1 MLSRK
6 RLICLFLVSF
16 LLIALF
22 PVQVLAGAAD
32 LEESPRVIEL
42 RERRTEPNTE
52 SEVLPFDVVPAFE
65 GELDLLA
72 SPPATIASIF
82 PDPALA
88 AVIAEAFRTVD
99 PLVTVNTTVNQGHLN
114 AVIGLLA
121 NDRNIQNLQ
130 GMQFLNNLEWVELAG
145 NRISNLQP
153 LANLRNLEMLLLID
167 NHISYIGPLS
177 GLTNLLDLELD
188 FNNISN
194 LQPLANLTRL
204 EVLGLMDNNLS
215 YIGPLS
221 RLTRLEW
228 LDLDANNISNLQPL
242 ANLTRL
248 EILGLMDNNISNVQ
262 PLSGLTNLVLL
273 ELDFNFISNIQP
285 LAGLTRLEILGISF
299 NEISDLRPLSGMNRL
314 QELYAE
320 YQLIYLP
327 PVVLRNP
334 LTVEVPVFNI
344 AGQRVPPSPGLIS
357 HDGVYQVPNVIW
369 INLPG
374 TPAETGW
381 GFTNIVQI
389 GSAVDVF
396 SGVVV
401 QPLVD
406 SDTPFIDVPR
416 HEWFHD
422 AVYLVN
428 SREYMTGTGANTYN
442 PHGNLTRAMVAA
454 ILYRMEGRP
463 AVTFRPIFVDVPA
476 TAADWYRDAVVW
488 AADNG
493 IVLGRPGN
501 VFAPHDN
508 ITREEF
514 AIMMYRFAD
523 MRGLLEPVPDSF
535 SLAQFPDH
543 ASVSEWAFAQM
554 RWAAYHQLIR
564 GTPAG
569 EIDPQGLTSR
579 AACAVIIE
587 RFVERFE
594 A

>member
-1 MLSRK
+1 MFSKKKFLSM
-6 RLICLFLVSF
+6 F
-16 LLIALF
+16 LLCFLLLTLLPAQAL
-22 PVQVLAGAAD
+22 AETAAP
-32 LEESPRVIEL
+32 EESPRTIEL
-42 RERRTEPNTE
+42 RERRAELRTE
-52 SEVLPFDVVPAFE
+52 SQVLPFDTVLAFADDL
-65 GELDLLA
+65 ELLS
-72 SPPATIASIF
+72 SPPGTIASIF
-82 PDPALA
+82 PDAALA
-88 AVIAEAFRTVD
+88 AAIAEGFRTVD

-114 AVIGLLA
+114 AVVGLLA

-130 GMQFLNNLEWVELAG
+130 GMQFLNNLEWAELAG

-153 LANLRNLEMLLLID
+153 LSNLRHLEMLLLID
-167 NHISYIGPLS
+167 NNITDIGPLS
-177 GLTNLLDLELD
+177 GLTNLLDLEID
-188 FNNISN
+188 RNNISN
-194 LQPLANLTRL
+194 LRPLATLTRL
-204 EVLGLMDNNLS
+204 EVLGLMENNIS

-221 RLTRLEW
+221 GLTRLEW
-228 LDLDANNISNLQPL
+228 LDLDANHISNLQPL
-242 ANLTRL
+242 AALTRL
-248 EILGLMDNNISNVQ
+248 ETLGLIGNNISDIQ
-262 PLSGLTNLVLL
+262 ALSGLTNLLL
-273 ELDFNFISNIQP
+273 LDLDANNISDIQP
-285 LAGLTRLEILGISF
+285 LAGLTRLEILGLSV
-299 NEISDLRPLSGMNRL
+299 NGISDLRPLRGMSRL
-314 QELYAE
+314 EELYVSD
-320 YQLIYLP
+320 QTVYLP
-327 PVVLRNP
+327 LVLLRNP
-334 LTVEVPVFNI
+334 FTVEVSVFNI
-344 AGQRVPPSPGLIS
+344 AGQRVPPSPGIIS
-357 HDGVYQVPNVIW
+357 HEGIYQASNVIW
-369 INLPG
+369 TDIPG
-374 TPAETGW
+374 TVRETW
-381 GFTNIVQI
+381 WEFANIVQI
-389 GSAVDVF
+389 GAATDVF
-396 SGVVV
+396 SGRVV

-428 SREYMTGTGANTYN
+428 SRGYIFGTGVSTYN

-463 AVTFRPIFVDVPA
+463 AVTFRPVFADVPA
-476 TAADWYRDAVVW
+476 TAADWYRDAVIW

-501 VFAPHDN
+501 IFAPHDN

-523 MRGLLEPVPDSF
+523 MRGLLEPVPDNF
-535 SLAQFPDH
+535 TLAQFPDH

-554 RWAAYHQLIR
+554 RWAAYHELIR